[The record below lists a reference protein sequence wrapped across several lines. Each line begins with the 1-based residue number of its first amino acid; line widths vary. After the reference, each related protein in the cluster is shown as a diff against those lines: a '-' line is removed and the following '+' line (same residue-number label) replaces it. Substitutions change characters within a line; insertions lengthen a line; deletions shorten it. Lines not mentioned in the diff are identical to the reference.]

1 MKLLGKARRYRI
13 LETLGKGGS
22 GKVYRAFDSVEK
34 RELAIKVLNE
44 DLSASMS
51 SLAGDEFR
59 LLASHTHPNLVQVYD
74 YGTTTDGL
82 RYFTMELLKGET
94 LLDCLGKIL
103 PNDGEPG
110 DSTELQEILDQVLAA
125 LDYIHSRELV
135 HRDLKPQNIL
145 VCGNGEKPLVKLID
159 FGLSRAAGAGS
170 SEISGTLEYLSPESL
185 KGEALTP
192 RSDLYSFGIILWEL
206 LTGEPPFSGKQAEE
220 VIRAHL
226 EKPPGNPEAVAEPYR
241 ELALQL
247 LEKDARD
254 RPVSAED
261 VRRSLPGAAERGRS
275 SLPAFS
281 SVFVGREEL
290 LTRLLELLANTD
302 GEGPAGALLLG
313 PTGMGKTRL
322 LRELQVR
329 AQVRD
334 AALHLETCREEDGPG
349 ALLYRLFERIAA
361 EKDDEDELLPQL
373 EAFLLDLQEDPSP
386 TAAGASLESFHFRVT
401 NLLDEIARQQPC
413 SIVIDDLQ
421 WADSLSLHT
430 LAYLAR
436 RTAQEGAGRRLH
448 LFLSCRL
455 DGEDDLVFTRTL
467 ENIFDLPTA
476 LEKISLDGL
485 AVEEVSAYTQRLL
498 GHSAGIPE
506 EMQKRLH
513 QDTAGNPFYIE
524 EYLRLLGELGG
535 FERRG
540 ATWTLKAGIEA
551 PIPSS
556 LEDAARRRLES
567 LRGLRKQVIEAAAV
581 LARPFTSKEL
591 YSLIAFENDTGEAGD
606 PDTIRPALDGVVL
619 DQLLKREGSRFAFAH
634 AALEQAAYAALEKEE
649 RCRLHTVAAGW
660 LQQEHS
666 GTGEPP
672 LEELARHLFF
682 SDHPESSRDLLESSG
697 RRALRRGGLREAA
710 TWLDRAL
717 QVSTAPPQRFSCH
730 LLREEVWGRLG
741 EKNQQLEELG
751 HLRELADELGDTA
764 QAGEVTLREALYL
777 DSIGK
782 RRQALEKLD
791 EMLGSGAAAGSLQ
804 VRLLSRRGM
813 FQLFLAQYSDAESS
827 LEEALQAA
835 EKLEDLELRAECL
848 QLMGS
853 GHYLQGVYDKAL
865 KEMEG
870 ALAIRRQLGDPQRA
884 GALES
889 NIGLIHLD
897 RGELEAAE
905 EYFKGSLKTFR
916 RIGLRSGEA
925 GNLVNLGLVYT
936 EMGRLERALDFISE
950 ALQIRR
956 ELANR
961 QGVGTD
967 LGNLGAVWMRIGK
980 FEKAEPLLKQ
990 AVEIAS
996 EVENKPSLAINECR
1010 LAAIATSRGETAEAR
1025 KHLAQAR
1032 AVTAEGGGSRQKM
1045 ELCMA
1050 AARLHLQ
1057 QDEAVKALG
1066 EVDSALE
1073 IATEAGAKNSII
1085 EGLAFRAAV
1094 LIEKNALEEAAE
1106 VSARAVA
1113 LLDEQPGW
1121 LECSQ
1126 EAWFIHHRALT
1137 VLHSSGQKIGDPD
1150 AALRRAYTLLR
1161 EKADA
1166 FEDPELRVAFMEGI
1180 ALHRRIDRDHA
1191 ELLTRMRVEA
1201 DARERSFYEIA
1212 KSLHAIVDLDPLLDH
1227 LLELAIET
1235 TRAGKGLILL
1245 RDRDSSLTIRA
1256 VRGMQHESVTDATEI
1271 CQSVIDDVTAGG
1283 NPVLATDA
1291 SSDERFRE
1299 RDSIISFNI
1308 QTLMCVPLSVRDEVL
1323 GAVYVDG
1330 RGTDSFSTDD
1340 LDFLV
1345 SFAQLAAI
1353 AIDNA
1358 NLMKSLKQ
1366 ENLYLRKEVETRYR
1380 FQNLVCNSEAMQQ
1393 LAHLLEKVSR
1403 SDVSILVT
1411 GETGTGKSMVA
1422 RAVHY
1427 ASTRSS
1433 KPFVTVDCGALPE
1446 NLLESELF
1454 GHLKG
1459 AFSGA
1464 VHDRTGLIEEAD
1476 GGTLFLDEISNTTLD
1491 LQAKLLRV
1499 LQEGEIRKVGENK
1512 LRKVDVRILA
1522 ATNTPIRKAVREG
1535 SFREDLFYRLNV
1547 VPVEMPPLRD
1557 RKEDIPTLAMIFLE
1571 KACERSGRDLMSFT
1585 EDAMALLEAAPWR
1598 GNVRELENS
1607 VEKLVIL
1614 AESDRI
1620 DAESL
1625 GLILPGLET
1634 EKQPA
1639 QKKGALVPVAA
1650 AEGELP
1656 ELDDFDRQWQEAERD
1671 YLLELVE
1678 KAAWNLSAAGRLAGV
1693 RNRNT
1698 LVSRLRKHGIK
1709 RPGKR
1714 K

>member
-59 LLASHTHPNLVQVYD
+59 LLASHAHPNLVRVYD

-94 LLDCLGKIL
+94 LLDYLAGNLPETTERGK
-103 PNDGEPG
+103 
-110 DSTELQEILDQVLAA
+110 SSELQEILDQVLAA
-125 LDYIHSRELV
+125 LDYIHSRGLV
-135 HRDLKPQNIL
+135 HRDLKPQNVL
-145 VCGNGEKPLVKLID
+145 VCREDEKPLVKLID

-170 SEISGTLEYLSPESL
+170 DEISGTIEYLSPESL
-185 KGEALTP
+185 RGEALTP
-192 RSDLYSFGIILWEL
+192 RSDLYSFGVILWEL
-206 LTGEPPFSGKQAEE
+206 LTGEPPFSGKRAEE

-226 EKPPGNPEAVAEPYR
+226 ESPPGKPEAIAEPYR
-241 ELALQL
+241 QLALQL
-247 LEKDARD
+247 LEKDTRD
-254 RPVSAED
+254 RPVSAEE
-261 VRRSLPGAAERGRS
+261 VRQSLPGAAERSRP

-290 LTRLLELLANTD
+290 LARLLELLENTD
-302 GEGPAGALLLG
+302 REGPAGALLLG

-334 AALHLETCREEDGPG
+334 AAVHLESCREEDGPG
-349 ALLYRLFERIAA
+349 ALLYRLLERIAA

-373 EAFLLDLQEDPSP
+373 EAFLHDLQEDPSP
-386 TAAGASLESFHFRVT
+386 TAAGASLESFHFRVA
-401 NLLDEIARQQPC
+401 NLLDEVARQQSC
-413 SIVIDDLQ
+413 SIIIDDLQ

-436 RTAQEGAGRRLH
+436 RTAQKGTARQLQ

-455 DGEDDLVFTRTL
+455 DGEEDLVFTRTL
-467 ENIFDLPTA
+467 EKLFDIPGT
-476 LEKISLDGL
+476 LERASLEGL
-485 AVEEVSAYTQRLL
+485 AAEELSAYTERLL

-506 EMQKRLH
+506 EMQARLH
-513 QDTAGNPFYIE
+513 RDTAGNPFYIE

-540 ATWTLKAGIEA
+540 ATWTLKTGIEA
-551 PIPSS
+551 PIPAS
-556 LEDAARRRLES
+556 LEDAARRRIE
-567 LRGLRKQVIEAAAV
+567 GLSGSRKQVIEAAAV

-591 YSLIAFENDTGEAGD
+591 YSLLAFEKTPGEADD
-606 PDTIRPALDGVVL
+606 PASLPPALDGLVL

-634 AALEQAAYAALEKEE
+634 AALEQASYTAIEE
-649 RCRLHTVAAGW
+649 DTRRRLHTLAAGW
-660 LQQEHS
+660 LQEEHS

-682 SDHPESSRDLLESSG
+682 SDHPERSGDLLENSG

-710 TWLDRAL
+710 TWLGRAL
-717 QVSTAPPQRFSCH
+717 EVSTAPPQQFSCH
-730 LLREEVWGRLG
+730 LLREEVWSRLG
-741 EKNQQLEELG
+741 EKDRQLEELG
-751 HLRELADELGDTA
+751 RLRELAAGLGDA
-764 QAGEVTLREALYL
+764 GQSGEVTLREALYL

-782 RRQALEKLD
+782 RRDALEKLD
-791 EMLGSGAAAGSLQ
+791 EMLRSGTASGSLE
-804 VRLLSRRGM
+804 VRLLTRRGM
-813 FQLFLAQYSDAESS
+813 FLLFLAQYTEAESS

-835 EKLEDLELRAECL
+835 EKLADLELRAECL

-853 GHYLQGVYDKAL
+853 GHYLQGIYDKAL
-865 KEMEG
+865 AEMEG
-870 ALAIRRQLGDPQRA
+870 ALAIRRQLGDSQRA

-905 EYFKGSLKTFR
+905 ESFKGSLKTFR
-916 RIGLRSGEA
+916 KIGLRSGEA

-961 QGVGTD
+961 QGIGTD
-967 LGNLGAVWMRIGK
+967 LGNLGAVWLRIGK

-990 AVEIAS
+990 AVEIAA

-1010 LAAIATSRGETAEAR
+1010 LTSIATSRGETAQAQ
-1025 KHLAQAR
+1025 KHLERAR
-1032 AVTAEGGGSRQKM
+1032 DAASEGGGSRQKL
-1045 ELCMA
+1045 ETCMA

-1057 QDEAVKALG
+1057 LGDAVKALG
-1066 EVDSALE
+1066 EVDSAIK
-1073 IATEAGAKNSII
+1073 IAREAGAKNSII
-1085 EGLAFRAAV
+1085 EGLALRGAI
-1094 LIEKNALEEAAE
+1094 LIEKNALEEAVE

-1137 VLHSSGQKIGDPD
+1137 VLHSSGRKSGDPD
-1150 AALRRAYTLLR
+1150 GALRRAYTLLR

-1166 FEDPELRVAFMEGI
+1166 FEDPELRSAFMEGI
-1180 ALHRRIDRDHA
+1180 ALHRRIDRKHA

-1212 KSLHAIVDLDPLLDH
+1212 KSLHAIVDLDPLLDR

-1256 VRGMQHESVTDATEI
+1256 VRGMQHESVSDATEI
-1271 CQSVIDDVTAGG
+1271 CQSVIEDVTAGG

-1380 FQNLVCNSEAMQQ
+1380 FQNLVCNSEPMQQ

-1499 LQEGEIRKVGENK
+1499 LQEGEIRKVGENR

-1522 ATNTPIRKAVREG
+1522 ATNTPIREAVKKG

-1547 VPVEMPPLRD
+1547 VPVEMPPLRE
-1557 RKEDIPTLAMIFLE
+1557 RKEDIPTLAMLFLE
-1571 KACERSGRDLMSFT
+1571 KACERSGRTLMSFT

-1614 AESDRI
+1614 GEDERI
-1620 DAESL
+1620 DAEAL
-1625 GLILPGLET
+1625 ALILPGLEP
-1634 EKQPA
+1634 EKIPGKKAAAPA
-1639 QKKGALVPVAA
+1639 AAPA

-1656 ELDDFDRQWQEAERD
+1656 RLEDFDRQWQEAERD
-1671 YLLELVE
+1671 YLLQLVE
-1678 KAAWNLSAAGRLAGV
+1678 KAAWNLSAAGRLADV

-1698 LVSRLRKHGIK
+1698 LVSRLRKHGIQ
-1709 RPGKR
+1709 RPGKE